1 MTTPSFPLHAPLLRT
16 LLPYL
21 GMLTGMISLA
31 LGTSFAKTLFPLIG
45 AQGTSAYRVGLSA
58 VVLLAIWRPWR
69 FRYSFTEMKGI
80 VLFGG
85 TIGAMNLLF
94 YMSLKTIP
102 LGLALAIEFSGP
114 LTLALIHSRRWVHF
128 LWVGFAVM
136 GLALLLPIGSGAHN
150 LDPVGMLLAGGA
162 GVFWALYIIFG
173 KRLSHIPAGQSVAM
187 GMTMAAVVV
196 VPFGIAEAGVSLL
209 QPGILLAG
217 LAVAVFSSAL
227 PYVLDMNAL
236 RQIPKRTFGVIT
248 SAEPAVGALAGLFVL
263 HEYLSVTQWFA
274 VGAIVVA
281 AGGSIATAGQ
291 DEAKTVVE
299 ALPAE

>member
-1 MTTPSFPLHAPLLRT
+1 MTNTSSAASFLRPV
-16 LLPYL
+16 LPYL

-69 FRYSFTEMKGI
+69 FRYSASELKGI
-80 VLFGG
+80 MLFGG

-114 LTLALIHSRRWVHF
+114 LTLALVHSRRLVHF
-128 LWVGFAVM
+128 LWVGCAIV
-136 GLALLLPIGSGAHN
+136 GLGLLLPLGTGAHN
-150 LDPVGMLLAGGA
+150 LDLTGMLLAGGA
-162 GVFWALYIIFG
+162 GVFWALYIIAG

-187 GMTMAAVVV
+187 GMTMAAIVV
-196 VPFGIAEAGVSLL
+196 VPFGIAEAGASLL

-248 SAEPAVGALAGLFVL
+248 SAEPAVGAMAGLFVL
-263 HEYLSVTQWFA
+263 HEHLSLTQWIA
-274 VGAIVVA
+274 IAAIVVA
-281 AGGSIATAGQ
+281 AGGSIVTASQ
-291 DEAKTVVE
+291 DGAKTAAD

>member
-1 MTTPSFPLHAPLLRT
+1 MSKTLPLQTPMSRLQIM
-16 LLPYL
+16 LPYI
-21 GMLTGMISLA
+21 GMLGGMISLA

-69 FRYSFTEMKGI
+69 YRFSAGDLRTIGLY
-80 VLFGG
+80 GG
-85 TIGAMNLLF
+85 AIGAMNLLF

-114 LTLALIHSRRWVHF
+114 LTLALIHSRRLVHF
-128 LWVGFAVM
+128 LWIGLAVA
-136 GLALLLPIGSGAHN
+136 GLALLLPMGDGSHN
-150 LDPVGMLLAGGA
+150 LDMGGMFLAGTA

-196 VPFGIAEAGVSLL
+196 VPFGVAEAGLSLL
-209 QPGILLAG
+209 QPGILLSG

-248 SAEPAVGALAGLFVL
+248 SAEPAVGALAGLIML
-263 HEYLSVTQWFA
+263 HEYLSGLQWLA
-274 VGAIVVA
+274 VAAIVVPDHNHRLERA
-281 AGGSIATAGQ
+281 DA
-291 DEAKTVVE
+291 
-299 ALPAE
+299 

>member
-1 MTTPSFPLHAPLLRT
+1 M
-16 LLPYL
+16 LPYF
-21 GMLTGMISLA
+21 GMLGGMISLA

-69 FRYSFTEMKGI
+69 FRFAANDLRAI
-80 VLFGG
+80 VLYGG
-85 TIGAMNLLF
+85 AIGAMNLLF

-114 LTLALIHSRRWVHF
+114 LSLALIHSRRLVHF
-128 LWVGFAVM
+128 LWI
-136 GLALLLPIGSGAHN
+136 GLAVVGLVLLLPIGGGGHT
-150 LDPVGMLLAGGA
+150 LDMGGMLLAGAA

-196 VPFGIAEAGVSLL
+196 VPFGVAEAGLSLL
-209 QPGILLAG
+209 QPGVLLSG

-248 SAEPAVGALAGLFVL
+248 SAEPAVGAMAGLFVL
-263 HEYLSVTQWFA
+263 HEYLSGLQWIA
-274 VGAIVVA
+274 VAAIVVA
-281 AGGSIATAGQ
+281 AGGSIATTNNASK
-291 DEAKTVVE
+291 KTSAE
-299 ALPAE
+299 PLPAE